1 MSCSPASTNVF
12 ADRVCRPMV
21 LVRAERRGSGRCV
34 LSVAKKSKGS
44 YLPMGARWR
53 STGIGS
59 WRSSLDYL
67 PNLRSG
73 LNLPVL
79 IYGITM
85 IHLPRLVLARSRNLR
100 PAPAWRRS
108 AESRQNGG
116 VSKHVYKPSYQLVCG
131 ETARP
136 AGAADRGFSRFFI
149 IAPLY

>member
-1 MSCSPASTNVF
+1 
-12 ADRVCRPMV
+12 MV
-21 LVRAERRGSGRCV
+21 LANLEKKASGLCV

-44 YLPMGARWR
+44 CLPMGEKWR

-131 ETARP
+131 GPRGPRAP
-136 AGAADRGFSRFFI
+136 PIAVFRGFLLSRRCTSDI
-149 IAPLY
+149 